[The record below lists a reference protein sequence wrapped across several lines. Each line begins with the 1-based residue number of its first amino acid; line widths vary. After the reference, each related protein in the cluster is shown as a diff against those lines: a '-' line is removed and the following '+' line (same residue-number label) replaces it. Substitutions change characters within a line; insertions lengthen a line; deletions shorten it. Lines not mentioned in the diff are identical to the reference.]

1 MEFDNFVPSNFY
13 LYIER
18 LDGKSRERERE
29 RDFINRIK
37 KKKKILII
45 VAYYPSI
52 HRQLQ
57 NCKIFPRD
65 LQFAK
70 FTNFTTVK
78 DQKGNRAMASYKL

>member
-29 RDFINRIK
+29 RDFTNRIK

-45 VAYYPSI
+45 VLSI
-52 HRQLQ
+52 DSSTVAKLQ
-57 NCKIFPRD
+57 NFSSRFAICKIYEFYHC
-65 LQFAK
+65 QGS
-70 FTNFTTVK
+70 
-78 DQKGNRAMASYKL
+78 KGNRAMASYKL